1 MAKKFDLN
9 KQYKFSEEAFKI
21 DSPNYFNMT
30 WWKGLDGTSVEPISE
45 NVGRLKRTSRH
56 YAMIISPVWCE
67 EV

>member
-21 DSPNYFNMT
+21 SSRNHFNMT
-30 WWKGLDGTSVEPISE
+30 WWKGLDGTEVEPISE
-45 NVGRLKRTSRH
+45 NVGKLKRTSRH
-56 YAMIISPVWCE
+56 YSMVISPEWCK